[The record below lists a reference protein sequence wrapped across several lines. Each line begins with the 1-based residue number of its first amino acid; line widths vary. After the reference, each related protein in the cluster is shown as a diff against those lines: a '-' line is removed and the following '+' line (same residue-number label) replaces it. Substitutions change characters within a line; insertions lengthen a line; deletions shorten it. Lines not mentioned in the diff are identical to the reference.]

1 MLKYLKDYYISEQ
14 FDPSILGLFIN
25 PFYFARTGLYKNIS
39 ELIKNLNGRVLDI
52 GCGQKPYED
61 LCHCDKYIGL
71 ELDSLKNG
79 ENKKADYFYDGIS
92 MPFENKSFD
101 SILSNQVFEHVFNPN
116 SFLIEINRIL
126 KIEGKLLI
134 TVPFI
139 WDEHE
144 QPYDY
149 ARYSSFGLKHI
160 LNKHGFELIEHRK
173 SNNGIEAIFQ
183 LLNGYI
189 YKVTMTKNGYLNL
202 LITLVLMA
210 PINIAGLILSKILP
224 KNNDLYLDNIVLA
237 KKVRNV

>member
-1 MLKYLKDYYISEQ
+1 MINSLKKYYTSEQ
-14 FDPSILGLFIN
+14 FDPNILGLFIN
-25 PFYFARTGLYKNIS
+25 PFYFARKGLYKNIS
-39 ELIKNLNGRVLDI
+39 ELIKNLNGKILDI
-52 GCGQKPYED
+52 GCGQKPYEK
-61 LCHCDKYIGL
+61 LAHSIEYIGL
-71 ELDSLKNG
+71 ELDTPENRL
-79 ENKKADYFYDGIS
+79 NKKADYFYDGIS
-92 MPFENKSFD
+92 MPFKDKEFD

-116 SFLIEINRIL
+116 SFLTEMNRVL
-126 KIEGKLLI
+126 KMEGILLI

-149 ARYSSFGLKHI
+149 ARYSSFGLTHI
-160 LNKHGFELIEHRK
+160 LNEYGFELIEHRK
-173 SNNGIEAIFQ
+173 SNNGIEVIFQ

-210 PINIAGLILSKILP
+210 PINIIGVIFSKILP

-237 KKVRNV
+237 KKVKNV